1 MIDYKTLLNKT
12 IEFDGKNQNLSAILW
27 DNAERKCLLQ
37 VTSDDTGTE
46 NFDFSVTNGNVTL
59 QKCQNKGVPLFLSQ
73 EVFDTNGK
81 RLGNL
86 QNLFF
91 AKNGVLRNLI
101 VNEKAFAK
109 GKIRCVGDVILIK
122 EKPFLATRP
131 KTRNKTTQIA
141 SEVDANSKKA
151 IAAHDHS
158 STIPNSRDT
167 RFITGKIRRKYG
179 DFGFLAGRRVDKTI
193 VNFQGEVMIKSDE
206 IITKETLRQAKISG
220 KLIEIFL
227 HAE

>member
-12 IEFDGKNQNLSAILW
+12 IEFDGKNRNLSAILW
-27 DNAERKCLLQ
+27 DNAEKKCLLQ
-37 VTSDDTGTE
+37 VTSDDTDTE
-46 NFDFSVTNGNVTL
+46 NFVFSVTNGNVTL

-86 QNLFF
+86 QNVFF
-91 AKNGVLRNLI
+91 TKNGVLRNLI
-101 VNEKAFAK
+101 VNEKVFTK

-122 EKPFLATRP
+122 EKSLLATRP

-141 SEVDANSKKA
+141 SDVDADSKNTVA
-151 IAAHDHS
+151 VHNHS
-158 STIPNSRDT
+158 NSRDT

-179 DFGFLAGRRVDKTI
+179 DFEFLAGRRVDKTI

-206 IITKETLRQAKISG
+206 TITEETLRQAKISG